1 MRSRQAETLRLFRE
15 HVAEDLELL
24 AALHDREPD
33 AAMLEGLRQLD
44 FPGGLGLHLTSEKG
58 RQAQLLMGQ
67 ALAALPE
74 RPVNQDLDELAAD
87 YADIYLNH
95 GIQASPEESVW
106 LDDDHLICQDS
117 MFQVRQWL
125 ERYGLQAENW
135 RIRPDDHLVYQLKF
149 IAHLLSQEGE
159 PLEEAARFMDEHLLR
174 WIGEFAQRVVQR
186 CGTPYFAG
194 LALLTDAY
202 VGELRDLIAGITG
215 QPRPL
220 PEEIEERM
228 KDKAVNQQPEEA
240 PQAYVPGMGPTL

>member
-1 MRSRQAETLRLFRE
+1 MTPTQAETLRLFRE

-33 AAMLEGLRQLD
+33 ATILEGLRKLD
-44 FPGGLGLHLTSEKG
+44 FPGDLGLHLTSEKG
-58 RQAQLLMGQ
+58 LQAHQLMSQ
-67 ALAALPE
+67 ALAALPDHPE
-74 RPVNQDLDELAAD
+74 IQDLDELAAD
-87 YADIYLNH
+87 YANIYLNH

-117 MFQVRQWL
+117 MFQVRSWM

-149 IAHLLSQEGE
+149 IAHLLSREDE
-159 PLEEAARFMDEHLLR
+159 PLETTGRFMDEHLLR
-174 WIGEFAQRVVQR
+174 WIEDFAQRVVQR
-186 CGTPYFAG
+186 CDTPYFAG

-202 VGELRDLIAGITG
+202 CNELRDLIADITG
-215 QPRPL
+215 QARPL

-228 KDKAVNQQPEEA
+228 NDKAVNQQPEEV
-240 PQAYVPGMGPTL
+240 PQAYVPGMGPAV